1 MSHAGDNRT
10 VDSIFHVTN
19 FFLFD
24 QTHKQVNSIYPCPY
38 TASLDDVKTSQT
50 SFKFS
55 RTIIMI
61 IYPPEWDNRRMGH
74 SEPGSVHWMC
84 VSGPRTTDTGEGSG
98 NILQLISDYETLP
111 LSLPVPEYP
120 PHHLYDF
127 VMRKSVACVRSAQ
140 WDNFNNFVSH
150 GSLYGGNK
158 VIGFFKHSLWF
169 LIVLGLSWLNLH
181 F

>member
-74 SEPGSVHWMC
+74 SEPGSVHWMY
-84 VSGPRTTDTGEGSG
+84 VSGPGTTDTGEGSG
-98 NILQLISDYETLP
+98 NILQLISDYESMRHCPFPCLFPSIP
-111 LSLPVPEYP
+111 LTT
-120 PHHLYDF
+120 F
-127 VMRKSVACVRSAQ
+127 MT
-140 WDNFNNFVSH
+140 
-150 GSLYGGNK
+150 
-158 VIGFFKHSLWF
+158 
-169 LIVLGLSWLNLH
+169 LSWGKVWPVFARPNGIISITLLVTAHYMGEIKSLDFSNTVYGSS
-181 F
+181 